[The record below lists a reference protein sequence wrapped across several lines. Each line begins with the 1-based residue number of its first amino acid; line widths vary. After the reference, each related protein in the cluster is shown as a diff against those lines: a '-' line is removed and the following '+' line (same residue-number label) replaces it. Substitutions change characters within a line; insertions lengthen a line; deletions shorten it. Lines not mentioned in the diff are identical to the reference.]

1 MKNRLTD
8 LADHL
13 FAQLERLGDEDLG
26 NEDLKVEIL
35 RASAMSAMAR
45 EIISVGRLALDAT
58 KVRAELPDQQ
68 GMPALLGLDSG
79 KPS

>member
-26 NEDLKVEIL
+26 HEDLKVEIL
-35 RASAMSAMAR
+35 RASAMSATAR
-45 EIISVGRLALDAT
+45 EIISVGRLALDAA
-58 KVRAELPDQQ
+58 KVLADLPEQQ
-68 GMPALLGLDSG
+68 GMPAVLGLDSG

>member
-26 NEDLKVEIL
+26 NDALRVEIL
-35 RASAMSAMAR
+35 RASAMSATAR
-45 EIISVGRLALDAT
+45 EIISVGRLALDAA
-58 KVRAELPDQQ
+58 KVRADLPDQQ
-68 GMPALLGLDSG
+68 GMPGLLGLDAG
-79 KPS
+79 KP

>member
-13 FAQLERLGDEDLG
+13 FAQLERLGDEELKPD
-26 NEDLKVEIL
+26 DLKVEIL
-35 RASAMSAMAR
+35 RASAMSATAR
-45 EIISVGRLALDAT
+45 EIISVGRLALDAA
-58 KVRAELPDQQ
+58 KVRSDLPADQ

-79 KPS
+79 KQS

>member
-26 NEDLKVEIL
+26 NEDLRVEIL
-35 RASAMSAMAR
+35 RASAMSATAR
-45 EIISVGRLALDAT
+45 EIISVGRLALDAA
-58 KVRAELPDQQ
+58 KVQADLPDQL
-68 GMPALLGLDSG
+68 GMPALLGLNG
-79 KPS
+79 EKQA